1 MVTCAGT
8 GKAPTCVL
16 HHAKPWDYNKHART
30 GIHTCFAPF
39 ATSACWP
46 PRIPQ
51 SPRHRHAVTK
61 HGYVVRRHSIHQ
73 GRATP
78 WQCVFHSFHRPDK
91 RSGGNAPCS
100 AWSRPWA
107 WPCLPRLRPIAP
119 THRLPK
125 APSAKRAGSGS
136 GCRRSAAAQTS
147 RPSNATSGFTAN
159 ARAGTTPE
167 HAPDTPGSRRA
178 GASAD
183 TLPETVLGRPR
194 IPKNPAK
201 PCHHWIFS
209 HLCTPEF
216 SPIHGTTPIF

>member
-1 MVTCAGT
+1 MLCGPAPHLPTAHPECR
-8 GKAPTCVL
+8 KAC
-16 HHAKPWDYNKHART
+16 
-30 GIHTCFAPF
+30 
-39 ATSACWP
+39 
-46 PRIPQ
+46 
-51 SPRHRHAVTK
+51 
-61 HGYVVRRHSIHQ
+61 RHSIDH

-78 WQCVFHSFHRPDK
+78 WQCVLHPPQQPGTHIGS
-91 RSGGNAPCS
+91 NAPCC
-100 AWSRPWA
+100 AWSRPFA
-107 WPCLPRLRPIAP
+107 WPCRPKRPLTAP
-119 THRLPK
+119 THRRRK
-125 APSAKRAGSGS
+125 APSAKRADSGS
-136 GCRRSAAAQTS
+136 VFQPSAAVPRN

-183 TLPETVLGRPR
+183 TLPETVLGQPR

-201 PCHHWIFS
+201 LCHHWIFS